1 MRYKLTTQDMK
12 TRAGESNEVTWEVGK
27 WVEATG
33 DIGNGLC
40 SDAYIHWYEGSPEL
54 ALLLNPIHANIKK
67 PRCWEVECGGEEA
80 MDHGL
85 KGGSRRVRLV
95 REVPVPEI
103 TMEHRVR
110 FAILC
115 AKETCDDPAWN
126 RWADKWLSGED
137 RSNRAAWDA
146 ESAAWAAIEAAESTA
161 WSTAWSAAE
170 AAESAAGAAAEAAE
184 SAAWAARGAAESAAW
199 DAESTAWSAAG
210 AAAWA
215 AIEAAEST
223 AWSAAGARATID
235 LVAIAQKAICGD

>member
-12 TRAGESNEVTWEVGK
+12 TRAGKSNEVTWEVGK

-33 DIGNGLC
+33 DIGDGLC

-54 ALLLNPIHANIKK
+54 AILLNPIHANIKK

-103 TMEHRVR
+103 TIEHKVR

-115 AKETCDDPAWN
+115 AKETCGDPAWN
-126 RWADKWLSGED
+126 QWADRWLSGED
-137 RSNRAAWDA
+137 RSERASRA
-146 ESAAWAAIEAAESTA
+146 
-161 WSTAWSAAE
+161 
-170 AAESAAGAAAEAAE
+170 AAGAATRAAREAAE
-184 SAAWAARGAAESAAW
+184 SAAWTAIEAARA
-199 DAESTAWSAAG
+199 AAG
-210 AAAWA
+210 AATGATHAAWA
-215 AIEAAEST
+215 A
-223 AWSAAGARATID
+223 AGAATWVRATID
-235 LVAIAQKAICGD
+235 LVAIAQKAIYGD